1 MAKKKKNID
10 KEFKLSSWAIS
21 NKTTMYVLMMLIL
34 VLGVTAYFNMP
45 REDFPEIKET
55 KIYVSSIY
63 PGNTAEDIE
72 KLITDPLED
81 KLKTVTNL
89 VEITSTSQE
98 DYSLIVIEFDDDMD
112 VEVAKQLVKDEI
124 DTEIAGEDWP
134 TFNGAK
140 VDPNVFDL
148 SMSEEIPILNI
159 NISGDYPTQKLKDFA
174 EYLEDDIE
182 DLLEIKQADIR
193 GAQEKEV
200 EVAVDVYK
208 MNATKVSF
216 DDIINAIN
224 RGNVTTSAGNLIA
237 SGQRRT
243 IRILGEIEQPSD
255 LYNFV
260 VKSEN
265 DESIYLKDIATVSF
279 KEKDKTTFARKD
291 GKKVV
296 MLDVKKR
303 AGKNMVAA
311 AEKVKQI
318 VEDAKA
324 NYFPENLEV
333 TITNDLSDKTISQVD
348 DLVNNI
354 IFGIILVVTVLMF
367 FLGFKNALF
376 VGFAIPMSMFMS
388 LMILSAMGY
397 TLNTMILFGL
407 IMGLGMLVDNGIVV
421 VENVYRLMDEE
432 GLSRVEA
439 AKKGI
444 GEIAFPIIISTIT
457 TVAAFVPLG
466 LWPGLFGQFMIYFP
480 VTLSVVLGSS
490 LFVAIFFNS
499 VLVSQLMS
507 IEDKEM
513 PLKRIITISSIV
525 GGLGLIILLI
535 GGPYGGLGGV
545 MLFTAIL
552 LWVYRLFLRKA
563 ASYFQRTTLVWLE
576 RAYES
581 TLKGALKGW
590 RPIAISVGTVFL
602 LFVAFGGFG
611 ASVASQR
618 TQIEFFP
625 DNKPNQIIVYI
636 EYPEG
641 TAIDKTNQI
650 TKEIEQ
656 RVYSILN
663 EDTYMDNGYNYM
675 VEAAVSQVGEGAG
688 NPQTDGGS
696 QAEMPHRAKITA
708 TMRQY
713 KYRRGQDSELLRQ
726 KVQEAL
732 TGVYPGVLISVEK
745 DAAGPPAGAPINIE
759 LEGDDYDEL
768 IATAEQMRRFINS
781 RNVAGVDELKI
792 DVNKGKPAMRVIVDR
807 EKAGEL
813 GVSVG
818 QVGMQLRNALFGS
831 KAGIYKED
839 GDDYDIYVRFNESI
853 RYNKN
858 ALFNQNITFRD
869 MASGQIKTI
878 PVSALAKQNN
888 SSGFSAI
895 KHKDTKRVVTVY
907 SALAPGF
914 VDAAAVVEQIKTE
927 MKDFDNLPQDIKIDY
942 TGQIEEQNKQQAFLM
957 GAFFKG
963 LGLIFFIL
971 IFQFNS
977 VSKPA
982 IIMIAIFLSL
992 IGVFG
997 GIVITGASFVIMMTM
1012 MGIISLAGIVVNN
1025 GVVLLDYAQLLIDRR
1040 KNKLNLD
1047 DDDFLPAKDLYECVV
1062 KAGKA
1067 RLRPVLLTAITT
1079 ILGLIPLA
1087 IGLNINFFTFFSE
1100 FDANIYF
1107 GGDNVIFWGPLAWT
1121 VIYGLLVATF
1131 LTLVVVPILFF
1142 LSIKFKMR
1150 LKRKLS
1156 SEKIDTEPV
1165 FQELEE
1171 EPTLV
1176 LNAKVD

>member
-1 MAKKKKNID
+1 MKQRKKKVD

-21 NKTTMYVLMMLIL
+21 NKTTMYVLIAVIL
-34 VLGVTAYFNMP
+34 GLGISSYFSMP

-55 KIYVSSIY
+55 KIYVSSLF

-81 KLKTVTNL
+81 KLKTVNS
-89 VEITSTSQE
+89 VIEITSTSLE
-98 DYSLIVIEFDDDMD
+98 DYSMIVVEFDDNMD
-112 VEVAKQLVKDEI
+112 VEVAKQLVKDQI
-124 DTEIAGEDWP
+124 DTETAGEDWP

-148 SMSEEIPILNI
+148 SMSEEIPIMNI
-159 NISGDYPTQKLKDFA
+159 NISGDYPTQKLKEFA
-174 EYLEDDIE
+174 EYLQDDIE

-208 MNATKVSF
+208 MMATQVSF
-216 DDIINAIN
+216 QDVISAISN
-224 RGNVTTSAGNLIA
+224 GNVTTSAGNLIS

-243 IRILGEIEQPSD
+243 IRVIGEIDDPQD
-255 LYNFV
+255 LENFV

-265 DESIYLKDIATVSF
+265 GNSIYLRDIAQVSF
-279 KEKDKTTFARKD
+279 KEKDRTTYARKD
-291 GKKVV
+291 GEKVV

-311 AEKVKQI
+311 VEKVKNI
-318 VEDAKA
+318 VADAKE
-324 NYFPENLEV
+324 NYFPQNLEV
-333 TITNDLSDKTISQVD
+333 TITNDQSDKTISQVV

-354 IFGIILVVTVLMF
+354 IFGVILVVIVLMF

-388 LMILSAMGY
+388 LMILGAIGY

-432 GLSRVEA
+432 GMSRVEA

-444 GEIAFPIIISTIT
+444 GEIAFPIIISTVT

-480 VTLSVVLGSS
+480 ITLSVVLGSS

-499 VLVSQLMS
+499 VLVSQFMT

-513 PLKRIITISSIV
+513 PLKKIIKITSIV
-525 GGLGLIILLI
+525 GGIGILILLF
-535 GGPYGGLGGV
+535 GGEYRGLGSLMV
-545 MLFTAIL
+545 FTAIMF
-552 LWVYRLFLRKA
+552 WVYRLFLRKA
-563 ASYFQRTTLVWLE
+563 ANYFQKNTLSWLE
-576 RAYES
+576 RMYEGS
-581 TLKGALKGW
+581 LRTSLSGW
-590 RPIAISVGTVFL
+590 RPVGIAIGTFVL
-602 LFVAFGGFG
+602 LFIAFGGFG

-618 TQIEFFP
+618 TKVEFFP

-641 TAIDKTNQI
+641 TDIERTNAI
-650 TKEIEQ
+650 TKDIEQ
-656 RVYSILN
+656 RVYAILN
-663 EDTYMDNGYNYM
+663 QSSYTDGDYNFM
-675 VEAAVSQVGEGAG
+675 VESAVSQVGEGAG

-696 QAEMPHRAKITA
+696 AAEMPHKGKITA
-708 TMRQY
+708 SMRQF
-713 KYRRGQDSELLRQ
+713 KYRRGEDSEELRQ
-726 KVQEAL
+726 KVQAAV
-732 TGVYPGVLISVEK
+732 TGIYPGVLISVEK
-745 DAAGPPAGAPINIE
+745 DINGPPAGAPINIE

-768 IATAEQMRRFINS
+768 IATAESMRRFVNS
-781 RNVAGVDELKI
+781 RNVPGVDELKI
-792 DVNKGKPAMRVIVDR
+792 DVNRDKPAMRVKVDR
-807 EKAGEL
+807 QKAGEL
-813 GVSVG
+813 GVSTG
-818 QVGMQLRNALFGS
+818 QVGGQLRNALFGA

-839 GDDYDIYVRFNESI
+839 GDDYELSVRFNEDL
-853 RYNKN
+853 RYNTS
-858 ALFNQNITFRD
+858 AIFNQKITFRD
-869 MASGQIKTI
+869 MASGQVKAI
-878 PVSALAKQNN
+878 PVSAVAEQTN
-888 SSGFSAI
+888 SSGYSAI

-914 VDAAAVVEQIKTE
+914 VDAAAVVNQIKTE
-927 MKDFDNLPQDIKIDY
+927 MKGFNELPTGIKIDY

-963 LGLIFFIL
+963 LALIFFIL

-982 IIMIAIFLSL
+982 IIMMAIFLSL

-1012 MGIISLAGIVVNN
+1012 MGIIALAGVVVNN
-1025 GVVLLDYAQLLIDRR
+1025 GVVLLDYAQLLVDR
-1040 KNKLNLD
+1040 KKQELDLD
-1047 DDDFLPAKDLYECVV
+1047 DSEYLPVEYLFECIVR
-1062 KAGKA
+1062 AGKA

-1087 IGLNINFFTFFSE
+1087 IGLNINFFTLFSE
-1100 FDANIYF
+1100 FDAKIYF

-1131 LTLVVVPILFF
+1131 LTLIVVPILFY
-1142 LSIKFKMR
+1142 LVTRFKMWLR
-1150 LKRKLS
+1150 SRFSDTPGEQEPVGQL
-1156 SEKIDTEPV
+1156 SEK
-1165 FQELEE
+1165 EE
-1171 EPTLV
+1171 LV
-1176 LNAKVD
+1176 LQAKK